1 MLTNV
6 EDVIRW
12 LELNE
17 LEWWTVS
24 LTKDDNS
31 KVFDSLDDE
40 TLEKRKQRFRDTMR
54 LAIGNR
60 FVIKAKTNKSAGRG
74 MFQEEFQN
82 NQGSNLPASQSA
94 VGTVTGITPDEVE
107 KRIQDALAKAER
119 EREFN
124 DLKKQNSEL
133 QKALKEVDTVGTRF
147 MQKLEPYIG
156 MLASSFVNKIMP
168 AQPTVAMGM
177 VEHIPDTDEI
187 IKENENDTEMNEQEQ
202 TQEAIQEANRIETA
216 LIKWSQADP
225 DYIDLLEAIAE
236 LAASKDNMYTMA
248 KGFIKK

>member
-31 KVFDSLDDE
+31 KIFDSLDDE

-54 LAIGNR
+54 LNISNR
-60 FVIKAKTNKSAGRG
+60 LVIKAKANKSAGRG

-82 NQGSNLPASQSA
+82 NQGSNLPATQSA
-94 VGTVTGITPDEVE
+94 VGAITGITPDEVE
-107 KRIQDALAKAER
+107 KRIQDALAKDRQER
-119 EREFN
+119 E
-124 DLKKQNSEL
+124 LKELKEENQQL
-133 QKALKEVDTVGTRF
+133 QKALKEVDTAGTRF

-156 MLASSFVNKIMP
+156 MIASSFVNKILP
-168 AQPTVAMGM
+168 AQPAVTMGM
-177 VEHIPDTDEI
+177 VEHIPADEI
-187 IKENENDTEMNEQEQ
+187 IEDNENDTEMNDQEP
-202 TQEAIQEANRIETA
+202 TQEATRIERA

-225 DYIDLLEAIAE
+225 DYIDLLEAIAD
-236 LAASKDNMYTMA
+236 LAERKDPTYNLA
-248 KGFIKK
+248 KNFIKK